1 MADVRAALAGDH
13 PLDLLGLVSS
23 VLAALDPR
31 RRSPFEPIPAQ
42 ESITVEELVQSFI
55 DIELPETS
63 ALLAVIAELAGDDV
77 TRARIRRALASRPQ
91 VLPRWLQQLADT
103 EVKPA
108 VELVHVL
115 GDGDNVMVGVT
126 LPDGHELSVVVYI
139 DHNLGTVVKDAF
151 VVPEPLAALTEL
163 MVASAEGPDTAWH
176 ELGAADARARI
187 IDAVRTGAMMFPPLE
202 SDTWPACRPL
212 VEWATRLLPEGGTGY
227 QRPKWDA
234 DDRDLLAQRFLDSP
248 YGAALDEDQRDLL
261 DSVLWF
267 GTDYGPGDPLRWSP
281 VAVEIL
287 LADWL
292 PRKMVAEAGYL
303 AKAPDLLRAFIRYC
317 HAERGIR
324 PELTADTLAAVDEY
338 EPDYQRVIRTARPQG
353 PAALLAAMG
362 VLDPELAIEPDP
374 GPSDYPEIMLDT
386 LRRAVG
392 GDEVLD
398 TLDDRPLP
406 DEPFGWDSI
415 PPDVHDRVGEVVT
428 LVDRCC
434 DELLDQ
440 EYRTACRRFLATAAA
455 GDPEIFRRRGR
466 PDTAAAA
473 VCWVIGKANDLF
485 LPGSGGMMVKDLTAH
500 FGAPGSVSQRAGV
513 LLRAVGLHE
522 PHYGRVD
529 LGTPRYLTAERRR
542 RILAARD
549 RYRAMQD

>member
-1 MADVRAALAGDH
+1 MRAALAGDH

-23 VLAALDPR
+23 VLAALEPR
-31 RRSPFEPIPAQ
+31 RPGPFEPTPAQ
-42 ESITVEELVQSFI
+42 ESITLEELVQSFI
-55 DIELPETS
+55 DVELPETS
-63 ALLAVIAELAGDDV
+63 ALLAVIAELTGDDV
-77 TRARIRRALASRPQ
+77 MRARIRRALAGRPQ
-91 VLPRWLQQLADT
+91 VLPRWLQQLADAG
-103 EVKPA
+103 VGPA

-151 VVPEPLAALTEL
+151 AVPEPLATLTEL
-163 MVASAEGPDTAWH
+163 MVSTAEGPDTTWR
-176 ELGAADARARI
+176 ELDAADARARI
-187 IDAVRTGAMMFPPLE
+187 TDAVRTGAIMFPPLE

-227 QRPKWDA
+227 QRPTWDSG
-234 DDRDLLAQRFLDSP
+234 DRDLLSQRFLDSP
-248 YGAALDEDQRDLL
+248 FGAALDDDQRDLL
-261 DSVLWF
+261 DSLLWF

-287 LADWL
+287 LADWI
-292 PRKMVAEAGYL
+292 PRKIVSEVGFL

-324 PELTADTLAAVDEY
+324 PELTATTLAAVDEY

-362 VLDPELAIEPDP
+362 VLDPDLAVEPDL
-374 GPSDYPEIMLDT
+374 GPSGFPEIMLDT

-392 GDEVLD
+392 GDQVLD

-406 DEPFGWDSI
+406 DEPFGWDGV
-415 PPDVHDRVGEVVT
+415 PPDVHDRVGEVVA

-434 DELLDQ
+434 NELLDQ

-466 PDTAAAA
+466 LDTAAAA

-485 LPGSGGMMVKDLTAH
+485 LPVSGGGMMVKDLTAH
-500 FGAPGSVSQRAGV
+500 FGAPGGVSQRAGV
-513 LLRAVGLHE
+513 LLRAAGLDE
-522 PHYGRVD
+522 PHHGSVD

-542 RILAARD
+542 RILADRD
-549 RYRAMQD
+549 RYRAMQE